1 MAVSTEKEMS
11 DAIEDILDCIDDG
24 LLEWGDICVLMDEH
38 FPNGSI
44 PDELQERLEEL
55 VSDQEVDITF
65 DAERGWLYKELY

>member
-1 MAVSTEKEMS
+1 MAASTEKEMS
-11 DAIEDILDCIDDG
+11 NVIEDLLDCIDDS
-24 LLEWGDICVLMDEH
+24 LLEWRDFCVLMGEH

-44 PDELQERLEEL
+44 PDVLQQRLEEL